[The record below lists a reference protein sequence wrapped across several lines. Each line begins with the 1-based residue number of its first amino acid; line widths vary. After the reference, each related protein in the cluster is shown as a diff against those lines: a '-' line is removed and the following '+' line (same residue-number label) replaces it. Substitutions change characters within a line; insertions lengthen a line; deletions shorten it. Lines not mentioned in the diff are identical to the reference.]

1 MTLLREI
8 LCGSLAATTT
18 ASLFSPLECVKTR
31 MQIQMDP
38 TANVHKI
45 YPPQS
50 NFLRN
55 LLVTFQTDGV
65 LLTWSHGFL
74 GFVMRDFFYS
84 GLRIGCYPTVR
95 SFYSGGA
102 TTDRADIGL
111 LPKIL
116 AGATTGGCAAA
127 LANPFDVFRVRMTV
141 QGGVVDRHTGQLVT
155 GMKQGQVPQYR
166 SSWHCLQ
173 HAFRHEGLKGLYRG
187 VEATSA
193 RAALLSAG
201 QLASYDHSKTFFVQQ
216 GWMQEGRALHMVAAI
231 ISGLVATTVCN
242 PADVLKSRLMMQRVG
257 GGGVRVGATGV
268 VTAWGVA
275 RSIWVQEGLV
285 GFMRGWTPAYA
296 RAGPSYFIQMP
307 IVEGLRGYFGL
318 GTL

>member
-1 MTLLREI
+1 MQQSVANDCTTMTLLREI

-31 MQIQMDP
+31 MQVHMDP
-38 TANVHKI
+38 TANVTKI
-45 YPPQS
+45 YPPRS
-50 NFLRN
+50 NFMRN
-55 LLVTFQTDGV
+55 LLATFHTDGV

-95 SFYSGGA
+95 SFYSGA

-111 LPKIL
+111 LPKIF

-127 LANPFDVFRVRMTV
+127 LANPFDVSRVRMTV
-141 QGGVVDRHTGQLVT
+141 QGGVVDRRTGRLVT
-155 GMKQGQVPQYR
+155 GMKQGQVPKYQ

-173 HAFRHEGLKGLYRG
+173 HAFRHEGLSGLYRG
-187 VEATSA
+187 VGATSS

-231 ISGLVATTVCN
+231 VSGLVATTVCN
-242 PADVLKSRLMMQRVG
+242 PADVLKSRLMVQRVG
-257 GGGVRVGATGV
+257 GGGVGGGVGV
-268 VTAWGVA
+268 VTAWSVA
-275 RSIWVQEGLV
+275 RSIWAQEGLV
-285 GFMRGWTPAYA
+285 GFTGMRGWTPA
-296 RAGPSYFIQMP
+296 
-307 IVEGLRGYFGL
+307 
-318 GTL
+318 